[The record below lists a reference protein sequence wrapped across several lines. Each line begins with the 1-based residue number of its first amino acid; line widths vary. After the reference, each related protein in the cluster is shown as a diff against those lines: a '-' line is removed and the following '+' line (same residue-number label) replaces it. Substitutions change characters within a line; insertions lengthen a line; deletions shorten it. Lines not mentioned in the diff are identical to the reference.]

1 MSIGSEQLE
10 SISPATNQITKTAA
24 AKKSSTSK
32 RKKSNV
38 ASSEEEEDGDEDE
51 EEEVGDLEFDDSEQ
65 VNGKAGKKSQR
76 G

>member
-38 ASSEEEEDGDEDE
+38 ASSDE
-51 EEEVGDLEFDDSEQ
+51 EEEEGDLEFDDSEQ

>member
-24 AKKSSTSK
+24 AKKFSTSK

-38 ASSEEEEDGDEDE
+38 ASSDE
-51 EEEVGDLEFDDSEQ
+51 EEEEGDLEFDDSEQ